1 MQSYVLLII
10 ATTVFVLLLMLFA
23 LSHDRSKKSEY
34 EETCR
39 RRRAIRKGRDEE
51 NGAEEFLVNG
61 RNYAAQMKQID
72 RQLSRPQQA
81 HMC

>member
-10 ATTVFVLLLMLFA
+10 ATTIFVLLLVLFA
-23 LSHDRSKKSEY
+23 LSHDRSKNTEY
-34 EETCR
+34 EETRR

-81 HMC
+81 HIS